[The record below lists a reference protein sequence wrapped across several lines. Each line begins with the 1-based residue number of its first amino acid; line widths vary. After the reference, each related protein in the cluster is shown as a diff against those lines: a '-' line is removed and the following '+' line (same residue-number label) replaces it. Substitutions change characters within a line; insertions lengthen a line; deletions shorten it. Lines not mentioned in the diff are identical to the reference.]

1 MRHIAVFPHGVQG
14 GLVMNGQDDCS
25 PTEKVIAPG
34 DGYAGDATPEQTWQ
48 ILSENPDA
56 VLIDVR
62 TDAEWSYV
70 GIPDLVAI
78 GKKTKLVALQNFPA
92 MDVNPEFAKQVEDT
106 GIKKDAPVLFIC
118 RSGQRSRN
126 AAMILAQRGF
136 EHCYN
141 VAEGFEGT
149 LDGDRHRGVSGGW
162 KFRGLPWVQQ

>member
-1 MRHIAVFPHGVQG
+1 
-14 GLVMNGQDDCS
+14 MNGQDVRS
-25 PTEKVIAPG
+25 PTERVIAPG

-48 ILSENPDA
+48 ILTENSDA

-78 GKKTKLVALQNFPA
+78 GKKTKLVALLKFPTG
-92 MDVNPEFAKQVEDT
+92 DVNPEFAKQVEDT

-126 AAMILAQRGF
+126 AAIILTQLGYERS
-136 EHCYN
+136 YN
-141 VAEGFEGT
+141 VAEGFEGA
-149 LDGDRHRGVSGGW
+149 LDGDCHRGVSGGW
-162 KFRGLPWVQQ
+162 KVRGLPWVQQ